1 MGQNKGI
8 QLRTADHDWHKTSF
22 SAKLNAC
29 SHIWTEAPSST
40 TTTTPNPIQQK
51 CAVCFFLHAVK
62 NSKFTSRE
70 SRSLL
75 FFLKKKKNKQTCN
88 RLRSEGK
95 RQKRGEIAKKRRK
108 KKKRKSVSPR
118 CMHFPPM
125 GHEYR
130 LIFMKVWSVVN
141 HKVTFG
147 FTYMNIVMI
156 S

>member
-29 SHIWTEAPSST
+29 SDIWTEAPSST
-40 TTTTPNPIQQK
+40 TTTTPNTIQQK

-75 FFLKKKKNKQTCN
+75 FFLKKKKTCN

-125 GHEYR
+125 GY
-130 LIFMKVWSVVN
+130 
-141 HKVTFG
+141 
-147 FTYMNIVMI
+147 
-156 S
+156 